1 MAEDSGKSGR
11 AGGSGGAGGTAAS
24 SGPQRTMMVQIGSLK
39 LTGAAAAI
47 ALLVILAGIVALVW
61 LSHPA
66 FRWGW
71 LWVSAA
77 LWVAFTWYWNAAA
90 ANRAIS
96 RSEESAGSRA
106 VHSNLLNLSL
116 LLLFL
121 RVPGLRTRWVPEVAA
136 VISAGLAIHVA
147 SFALA
152 VWSRRHLGRN
162 WSREI
167 AAKVDHQLVRSGPYR
182 WVRHPIYTAML
193 GMALGTALVSGETHA
208 LLAFV
213 IMAVAYAR
221 KMLLEERQLLELFG
235 TAYDDYRKATRA
247 LIPGMF

>member
-1 MAEDSGKSGR
+1 
-11 AGGSGGAGGTAAS
+11 
-24 SGPQRTMMVQIGSLK
+24 MMVQIGSLR

-47 ALLVILAGIVALVW
+47 ALLVMLAVIVALVW
-61 LSHPA
+61 LTHPV

-77 LWVAFTWYWNAAA
+77 LWIAFQGYWSAAA
-90 ANRAIS
+90 VNRAAS
-96 RSEESAGSRA
+96 RSEESARSRA
-106 VHSNLLNLSL
+106 LHSNLLNLSL

-136 VISAGLAIHVA
+136 VIGAGLTIHVA

-152 VWSRRHLGRN
+152 VWSRRHLGSN
-162 WSREI
+162 WSHEI
-167 AAKVDHQLVRSGPYR
+167 AAKVDHRLVRSGPYR
-182 WVRHPIYTAML
+182 RVRHPVYTAML

-221 KMLLEERQLLELFG
+221 KTLLEERQLLEVFG
-235 TAYDDYRKATRA
+235 PVYDEYRKDSRA
-247 LIPGMF
+247 LIPWVF